1 MNSLYKENII
11 YTFIN
16 DYCINDRFFL
26 MYFVEELIHTRLRK
40 KQSHTSAKLNL
51 DVNRST
57 NELVENGHEHSSIPS
72 GRSNA

>member
-1 MNSLYKENII
+1 
-11 YTFIN
+11 
-16 DYCINDRFFL
+16 